1 MGFTEEQAAAIRDE
15 HPFVSLVAPAG
26 SGKTHTVAGKVR
38 EIRNQHS
45 DHRGSAVAALTF
57 TNKAAG
63 ELHERTEGGAEC
75 STFHGFAIRVREL
88 GDSSP
93 FTIYDERDQ
102 QDVAVQVGRELGI
115 VPPGKIS
122 DFRRAAEKVIGRD
135 DSGKPRNPAGLA
147 RYRTILRRSRAVDF
161 DMLIEDAMKIA
172 TETPLAR
179 EAFSS
184 HHFMLDE
191 QQDADPVQW
200 ALVNACDPQAIFMVG
215 DPRQTIYTWRNAD
228 PRILL
233 SRWCNPSPPF
243 GVVAEYPEGMFS
255 GVTLR
260 EGPPKPLPDPRFWH
274 AHALTACFRSK
285 AEIVALANKVAAGM
299 RGFDTPPMVAHREG
313 GADVAA
319 LGFQTFDQECEHI
332 ARWAAERA
340 QGWTPDRERPAVMI
354 LARSWRRLKKVRELL
369 EARSV
374 AHEYLADSGQFWSY
388 EPAKNA
394 ARHLAL
400 CCNPA
405 SDWIARQLVGW
416 PFNTTSGRELLE
428 AQTIAAREAEPLAFV
443 LGRMFPD
450 RFGYWR
456 PDLMA
461 EIAAMDDAGAA
472 MDKWLH
478 LRAKVIAK
486 LKHAMR
492 TRHLS
497 TVQQAI
503 QRCEKWTEG
512 ARAQGLPTSPQA
524 FSRWLAFRQNVDE
537 AQPAPIW
544 LSTVH
549 GVKGLEAD
557 HVAVT
562 GLHAGKGFDDEPG
575 ADEWDGEGPP
585 PNESRRL
592 FFVAATRAR
601 DGLLCTFTR
610 TTKGREKWPRS
621 PGAYWREAHEVFGG
635 ADEVEELAAATGA
648 DEGGLRRDVD
658 LHAAAFGP
666 RPVSDFMTAE
676 LEKLRKG

>member
-1 MGFTEEQAAAIRDE
+1 MGYTEEQANAIRDE

-38 EIRNQHS
+38 EIRNQHT
-45 DHRGSAVAALTF
+45 DHRGGAGAVAALTF

-88 GDSSP
+88 ADSTP

-115 VPPGKIS
+115 LPPGEIK

-135 DSGKPRNPAGLA
+135 DEGKPRSPAGLA
-147 RYRTILRRSRAVDF
+147 RYRAILRRSRATDF
-161 DMLIEDAMKIA
+161 DMLIEDAMKVA

-179 EAFSS
+179 EAFSG

-191 QQDADPVQW
+191 QQDADPAQW
-200 ALVNACDPQAIFMVG
+200 ALVNACDPQAVFMVG

-228 PRILL
+228 PSILL
-233 SRWCNPSPPF
+233 DRWGRPLD
-243 GVVAEYPEGMFS
+243 GMRYAR
-255 GVTLR
+255 VH
-260 EGPPKPLPDPRFWH
+260 EPDRTWH
-274 AHALTACFRSK
+274 AHALTACFRSR
-285 AEIVALANKVAAGM
+285 AEIVNLANKVAKSM
-299 RGFDTPPMVAHREG
+299 VGFDTPPMVAHREA

-319 LGFQTFDQECEHI
+319 RAFQSFDQECAHI
-332 ARWAAERA
+332 VKWATERA
-340 QGWTPDRERPAVMI
+340 HAWTPESGRPAVMI
-354 LARSWRRLKKVRELL
+354 LARSWQRLGRIRDALKVNG
-369 EARSV
+369 V
-374 AHEYLADSGQFWSY
+374 AHEYLADSGQFWSQA
-388 EPAKNA
+388 PAKNA

-405 SDWIARQLVGW
+405 SDWITRQLTRW
-416 PFNTTSGRELLE
+416 PFATTTDRELLE
-428 AQTIAAREAEPLAFV
+428 AQTVAAREASPLAFV
-443 LGRMFPD
+443 LGELHPE

-461 EIAAMDDAGAA
+461 EIASMDDAGEA
-472 MDKWLH
+472 MDRWLH
-478 LRAKVIAK
+478 VRVKVIAK
-486 LKHAMR
+486 LKAAHR

-497 TVQQAI
+497 TVQEAI
-503 QRCEKWTEG
+503 ARCEKWAAG
-512 ARAQGLPTSPQA
+512 ARASGLPNSPQA
-524 FSRWLAFRQNVDE
+524 FNRWLAMRKNVDE
-537 AQPAPIW
+537 AEPAPIW

-562 GLHAGKGFDDEPG
+562 GLHAGRGFDDG
-575 ADEWDGEGPP
+575 GEKDP
-585 PNESRRL
+585 ESRRL

-610 TTKGREKWPRS
+610 TTKGRDKFPRS
-621 PGAYWREAHEVFGG
+621 PGAFWREAHEVFGG
-635 ADEVEELAAATGA
+635 ADPVEELAEATGA
-648 DEGGLRRDVD
+648 DEGGLRQSVN

-666 RPVSDFMTAE
+666 RPVDDFMAAE
-676 LEKLRKG
+676 LAKLRGDG